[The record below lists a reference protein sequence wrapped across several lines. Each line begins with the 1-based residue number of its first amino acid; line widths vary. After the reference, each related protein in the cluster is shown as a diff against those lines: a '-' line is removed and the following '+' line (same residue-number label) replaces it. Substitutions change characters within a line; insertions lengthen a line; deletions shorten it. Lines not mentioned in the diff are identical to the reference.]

1 MTTPISVIVTYYNE
15 RHYIAEA
22 IASVRAQTHPA
33 IELIVVDDGSAQ
45 PLSDH
50 IDVTDFTYIRQDN
63 GGDGKARNTG
73 VRHASHPLIA
83 FLDADDL
90 WPPQRL
96 MILSA
101 AQEARPTAAL
111 AYGQVKQFISP
122 ELPEESRAH
131 IHCSPE
137 LQAGLM
143 PTGMVIRRDCFEQIG
158 WFSEDRQIHS
168 LMEWMGKVRAARF
181 DLVAVDDVV
190 LYRRLHDT
198 NMSHNKVEKSQRLLR
213 AARGMIT
220 QRRNSAEQ

>member
-22 IASVRAQTHPA
+22 IDSVRAQTHPA
-33 IELIVVDDGSAQ
+33 IELIVVDDGSAE

-63 GGDGKARNTG
+63 GGDGMARNTG

-83 FLDADDL
+83 FLDADDV
-90 WPPQRL
+90 WPRERL
-96 MILSA
+96 MILSS
-101 AQEARPTAAL
+101 AQQARPTAAL

-122 ELPEESRAH
+122 ELPEKSKAL
-131 IHCSPE
+131 IHCPPE
-137 LQAGLM
+137 LKTGFM

-158 WFSEDRQIHS
+158 WFSENREIHS
-168 LMEWMGKVRAARF
+168 HMEWMGKVRAAQF
-181 DLVAVDDVV
+181 DLIAVDDVV

-213 AARGMIT
+213 AARGMIK
-220 QRRNSAEQ
+220 QRRTSTEQ